1 MVEMPK
7 TRYARAG
14 DAHVAYQVFGTGE
27 TDLVWMPHWAT
38 HVEIMWEQPLLADFL
53 DGLASFARVILFDK
67 RGVGLSDPVA
77 LAPQPTVES
86 WVEDL
91 SAVLD
96 TIGVQRAAVAA
107 SDAAAYIAILFAATH
122 PDRTTALVLVNAAAR
137 LARASDYPIGL
148 PGHVAE
154 QVVAAYEENWGTGAV
169 TRGIMDPSLA
179 DSESWRIWHNRYQRA
194 TASPGT
200 IVPMLR
206 IILDTDVR
214 AVLPAIRVPTL
225 VLHRAENAYIRADH
239 GRYLAD
245 HIPGARYVELP
256 GRDQSPEVGDAD
268 SILAEMQ
275 SFLTG
280 DWPMTG
286 SQRVLTTV
294 MFIDIVGSTVTAAHL
309 GDRHWKGL
317 LDAYDRFVLRQ
328 LDRFRGRHVKS
339 TGDGTLATLDGPR
352 RAIAC
357 AVAIRDGVRA
367 IGLEIRA
374 GLHAGE
380 VDLRGEDL
388 AGIAVH
394 LAERVCSSAG
404 PGQVLVTRTLVDLVA
419 GSGITFDDQGEYELK
434 GVPATW
440 QLFAVQS

>member
-1 MVEMPK
+1 
-7 TRYARAG
+7 
-14 DAHVAYQVFGTGE
+14 
-27 TDLVWMPHWAT
+27 
-38 HVEIMWEQPLLADFL
+38 
-53 DGLASFARVILFDK
+53 
-67 RGVGLSDPVA
+67 
-77 LAPQPTVES
+77 
-86 WVEDL
+86 
-91 SAVLD
+91 
-96 TIGVQRAAVAA
+96 
-107 SDAAAYIAILFAATH
+107 
-122 PDRTTALVLVNAAAR
+122 
-137 LARASDYPIGL
+137 
-148 PGHVAE
+148 
-154 QVVAAYEENWGTGAV
+154 
-169 TRGIMDPSLA
+169 
-179 DSESWRIWHNRYQRA
+179 
-194 TASPGT
+194 
-200 IVPMLR
+200 
-206 IILDTDVR
+206 
-214 AVLPAIRVPTL
+214 
-225 VLHRAENAYIRADH
+225 
-239 GRYLAD
+239 
-245 HIPGARYVELP
+245 
-256 GRDQSPEVGDAD
+256 
-268 SILAEMQ
+268 MQ

-286 SQRVLTTV
+286 SQRVLTTL

>member
-1 MVEMPK
+1 MVDMPK

-14 DAHVAYQVFGTGE
+14 DAHIAYQVFGNGE

-38 HVEIMWEQPLLADFL
+38 HLEIMWEQPLVAAFL
-53 DGLASFARVILFDK
+53 DGLASFSRVVLFDK

-77 LAPQPTVES
+77 LAPQPTVET

-96 TIGVQRAAVAA
+96 TVGSQRAAVAA
-107 SDAAAYIAILFAATH
+107 SDVEAYIAILFAATH
-122 PDRTTALVLVNAAAR
+122 PDRTTALVLVNATAR
-137 LARASDYPIGL
+137 LARAPDYPIGV
-148 PGHVAE
+148 PGQLAE
-154 QVVAAYEENWGTGAV
+154 RLVAAFEESWGTGPV
-169 TRGIMDPSLA
+169 TPGIMNPSLA
-179 DSESWRIWHNRYQRA
+179 DSEGWRNWTGRYQRA

-206 IILDTDVR
+206 VMLDTDVR
-214 AVLPAIRVPTL
+214 EVLPAIRVPTL
-225 VLHRAENAYIRADH
+225 VLHRKEDAYIRADH

-256 GRDQSPEVGDAD
+256 GGDHSPEVGDAN

-286 SQRVLTTV
+286 SERVLTTV
-294 MFIDIVGSTVTAAHL
+294 MFTDIVGSTVEAAHL
-309 GDRHWKGL
+309 GDRRWREL
-317 LDAYDRFVLRQ
+317 LDAYDRLVLRQ

-367 IGLEIRA
+367 IGLEVRA

-380 VDLRGEDL
+380 VDIRGDDL

-404 PGQVLVTRTLVDLVA
+404 PGQVLVTRTVVDLVA
-419 GSGITFDDQGEYELK
+419 GSGITFADHGEHELR
-434 GVPATW
+434 GVPGAW
-440 QLFAVQS
+440 HLFAVKS

>member
-14 DAHVAYQVFGTGE
+14 DAHIAYQVFGHGE

-38 HVEIMWEQPLLADFL
+38 HLEMLWELPLTPAFL

-96 TIGVQRAAVAA
+96 TVGVERAAVAA
-107 SDAAAYIAILFAATH
+107 SDVEAYIAILFAATY
-122 PDRTTALVLVNAAAR
+122 PDRTTALVLVNASAR
-137 LARASDYPIGL
+137 LARAPDYPMGV
-148 PGHVAE
+148 PRHVAE
-154 QVVAAYEENWGTGAV
+154 RLVAAFEEGWGTGGL
-169 TRGIMDPSLA
+169 TGMLDPSLV
-179 DSESWRIWHNRYQRA
+179 DSEGWRNWESRYQRA

-206 IILDTDVR
+206 MLLDTDVR

-225 VLHRAENAYIRADH
+225 VLHRADDAYIRADH

-256 GRDQSPEVGDAD
+256 GRDHSPEVGDAN
-268 SILAEMQ
+268 SILTEMQ

-286 SQRVLTTV
+286 SERVLTTV
-294 MFIDIVGSTVTAAHL
+294 MFIDIVGSTATAAHE
-309 GDRHWKGL
+309 GDRRWKGL
-317 LDAYDRFVLRQ
+317 LDAYDRLVLRQ
-328 LDRFRGRHVKS
+328 LDRFRGRQVKS

-367 IGLEIRA
+367 IGLEVRA

-380 VDLRGEDL
+380 VDIRGDDL

-404 PGQVLVTRTLVDLVA
+404 PGQVLVTRTVVDLVA
-419 GSGITFDDQGEYELK
+419 GSGITFADYGEHELR
-434 GVPATW
+434 GVPGAW
-440 QLFAVQS
+440 QLFAVKS

>member
-1 MVEMPK
+1 MVEMPR

-14 DAHVAYQVFGTGE
+14 DAHIAYQVFGHGE

-38 HVEIMWEQPLLADFL
+38 HLEMLWEAPLAPAFL
-53 DGLASFARVILFDK
+53 DGLASFARVVLFDK

-77 LAPQPTVES
+77 LSPQPTVES

-96 TIGVQRAAVAA
+96 TIGSERAAVAA

-137 LARASDYPIGL
+137 LARAPDYQIGV
-148 PGHVAE
+148 PGHLAE
-154 QVVAAYEENWGTGAV
+154 RLVAAFEENWGTGVV
-169 TRGIMDPSLA
+169 TGIMDPSLA
-179 DSESWRIWHNRYQRA
+179 DSEGWRNWESRYQRA

-206 IILDTDVR
+206 MLLDTDVR

-225 VLHRAENAYIRADH
+225 VVHRADDAYIRPDH

-256 GRDQSPEVGDAD
+256 GRDHTPEVGDAN

-280 DWPMTG
+280 DWPLTG
-286 SQRVLTTV
+286 SDRVLTTV
-294 MFIDIVGSTVTAAHL
+294 MFIDIVGSTATAAHQ
-309 GDRHWKGL
+309 GDRRWRGL

-367 IGLEIRA
+367 IGLEVRA

-380 VDLRGEDL
+380 VDLRGDDL

-404 PGQVLVTRTLVDLVA
+404 PGQVLVTRTVVDLVA
-419 GSGITFDDQGEYELK
+419 GSGITFEDQGEHELK
-434 GVPATW
+434 GVPARW
-440 QLFAVQS
+440 RLFAIKS

>member
-14 DAHVAYQVFGTGE
+14 DAHIAYQVFGHGE

-38 HVEIMWEQPLLADFL
+38 HIEMLWDQPLEAAFL
-53 DGLASFARVILFDK
+53 DGLASFARVVLFDK

-96 TIGVQRAAVAA
+96 TVGSQRAAVAA
-107 SDAAAYIAILFAATH
+107 SDVEAYIAILFAATH
-122 PDRTTALVLVNAAAR
+122 PDRTTALVLVNATAR
-137 LARASDYPIGL
+137 LARAPDYPIGL
-148 PGHVAE
+148 PGHLAE
-154 QVVAAYEENWGTGAV
+154 RLVAAFEENWGTGAV
-169 TRGIMDPSLA
+169 TGIMDPSLA
-179 DSESWRIWHNRYQRA
+179 DSEGWRVWTGRYQRA

-206 IILDTDVR
+206 MLLDTDVR

-225 VLHRAENAYIRADH
+225 VLHRTEDAYIRVDH

-256 GRDQSPEVGDAD
+256 GRDHSPEVGDAN
-268 SILAEMQ
+268 SILAEIQ

-286 SQRVLTTV
+286 SERVLTTV
-294 MFIDIVGSTVTAAHL
+294 MFIDIVGSTVEAAHL
-309 GDRHWKGL
+309 GDRRWREL
-317 LDAYDRFVLRQ
+317 LDAYDRLVLRQ

-367 IGLEIRA
+367 IGLEVRA

-380 VDLRGEDL
+380 VDIRGEDL

-404 PGQVLVTRTLVDLVA
+404 PGRVLVTRTVVDLVA
-419 GSGITFDDQGEYELK
+419 GSGITFADHGEHELR
-434 GVPATW
+434 GVPGAW
-440 QLFAVQS
+440 QLFAVKS

>member
-1 MVEMPK
+1 MPT

-14 DAHVAYQVFGTGE
+14 DAHVAYQVFGHGE

-38 HVEIMWEQPLLADFL
+38 HLEMLWEQPLAAAFL
-53 DGLASFARVILFDK
+53 DGLASFARVVLFDK

-91 SAVLD
+91 SVVLD
-96 TIGVQRAAVAA
+96 TVGAQRAAVAA

-137 LARASDYPIGL
+137 LARAPDYPIGL
-148 PGHVAE
+148 PGHLAE
-154 QVVAAYEENWGTGAV
+154 RLVAAFEENWGTGPL
-169 TRGIMDPSLA
+169 TPGIMNPSLA
-179 DSESWRIWHNRYQRA
+179 DSEGWRIWTGRYQRA

-206 IILDTDVR
+206 MMLDTDVR

-225 VLHRAENAYIRADH
+225 VLHRTEDAYIRADH

-256 GRDQSPEVGDAD
+256 GGDHSPEVGDAN

-280 DWPMTG
+280 DWPMTA
-286 SQRVLTTV
+286 SERVLTTV
-294 MFIDIVGSTVTAAHL
+294 MFIDIVGSTVEAVHL
-309 GDRHWKGL
+309 GDRRWREL
-317 LDAYDRFVLRQ
+317 LDAYDRLVLRQ
-328 LDRFRGRHVKS
+328 LDRFRGRQVKS

-367 IGLEIRA
+367 IGLEVRA

-380 VDLRGEDL
+380 VDLRGKDL

-404 PGQVLVTRTLVDLVA
+404 PGQVFVTRTVVDLVA
-419 GSGITFDDQGEYELK
+419 GSGISFDDRGEYQLK

>member
-1 MVEMPK
+1 MPE

-14 DAHVAYQVFGTGE
+14 DAHIAYQVFGQGE

-38 HVEIMWEQPLLADFL
+38 HLEMLWEDPLSAAFFQ
-53 DGLASFARVILFDK
+53 GLASFSRVILFDK

-77 LAPQPTVES
+77 LAPPLTVES
-86 WVEDL
+86 WTEDL

-96 TIGVQRAAVAA
+96 AVGSQRAAVAA
-107 SDAAAYIAILFAATH
+107 SDMAGFIGVLFSAIH
-122 PDRTTALVLVNAAAR
+122 PDRTTALVLVNATAR
-137 LARASDYPIGL
+137 VRRAPDYPIGL
-148 PGHVAE
+148 PDHLADRL
-154 QVVAAYEENWGTGAV
+154 VAAYEEEWGTTSPAL
-169 TRGIMDPSLA
+169 GIMDPSVA
-179 DSESWRIWHNRYQRA
+179 DNEGYRAWVSRYQRA

-200 IVPMLR
+200 IVPMVR
-206 IILDTDVR
+206 MVLDTDVR

-225 VLHRAENAYIRADH
+225 VLHRADDAYVRADH

-256 GRDQSPEVGDAD
+256 GADHTPEFGDAD
-268 SILAEMQ
+268 AVVAQMQ

-280 DWPMTG
+280 DWPIT
-286 SQRVLTTV
+286 SPERVLTTV
-294 MFIDIVGSTVTAAHL
+294 MFTDIVGSTAQAAAL
-309 GDRHWKGL
+309 GDRRWKEL
-317 LDAYDRFVLRQ
+317 LDVYDSFVVRQ

-339 TGDGTLATLDGPR
+339 TGDGTLATVDGPR

-357 AVAIRDGVRA
+357 AVAIREGVRA
-367 IGLEIRA
+367 LGLEVRA

-394 LAERVCSSAG
+394 LAERVCSSAK
-404 PGQVLVTRTLVDLVA
+404 PGEVLVTRTVVDLVA
-419 GSGITFDDQGEYELK
+419 GSGITFQDRGEHALK

-440 QLFAVQS
+440 QLFAVRS

>member
-14 DAHVAYQVFGTGE
+14 DAHIAYQVFGHGE
-27 TDLVWMPHWAT
+27 TDLVWMPYWHT
-38 HVEIMWEQPLLADFL
+38 HLEMLWELPFAAAFL
-53 DGLASFARVILFDK
+53 DGLASFARVVLFDK

-96 TIGVQRAAVAA
+96 TVGAERAAVAA
-107 SDAAAYIAILFAATH
+107 SDVGAYIAILFAATH
-122 PDRTTALVLVNAAAR
+122 PDRTTALVLVNASAR
-137 LARASDYPIGL
+137 LARAPDYPIGL

-154 QVVAAYEENWGTGAV
+154 RLVASFEENWGTGGL
-169 TRGIMDPSLA
+169 TGIMDPSLA
-179 DSESWRIWHNRYQRA
+179 HSEGWRNWESRYQRA
-194 TASPGT
+194 AASPGT
-200 IVPMLR
+200 IAATARML
-206 IILDTDVR
+206 LDTDVR

-225 VLHRAENAYIRADH
+225 VLHRTEDAHIRVDH

-256 GRDQSPEVGDAD
+256 GRDHSPEVGDAN

-286 SQRVLTTV
+286 SERVLTTV
-294 MFIDIVGSTVTAAHL
+294 MFTDIVGSTVEAAHL
-309 GDRHWKGL
+309 GDRRWREL
-317 LDAYDRFVLRQ
+317 LDAYDRLVLRQ

-367 IGLEIRA
+367 IGLEVRA

-380 VDLRGEDL
+380 VDIRGDDL

-404 PGQVLVTRTLVDLVA
+404 PGQVLVTRTVVDLVA
-419 GSGITFDDQGEYELK
+419 GSGITFTDHGEHELR
-434 GVPATW
+434 GVPGAW
-440 QLFAVQS
+440 QLFAVKS

>member
-1 MVEMPK
+1 MPETK
-7 TRYARAG
+7 YARAG
-14 DAHVAYQVFGTGE
+14 DAHIAYQVFGHGE

-38 HVEIMWEQPLLADFL
+38 HIEMLWEEPLAAAFL
-53 DGLASFARVILFDK
+53 QGLASFSRVVMFDK

-77 LAPQPTVES
+77 LAPPPTVES

-96 TIGVQRAAVAA
+96 AVGSQRAAVAA
-107 SDAAAYIAILFAATH
+107 SDVAGFIAVLFSATH
-122 PDRTTALVLVNAAAR
+122 PDRTTALILVNATAR
-137 LARASDYPIGL
+137 LRRGPDYSIGL
-148 PGHVAE
+148 PDHLAE
-154 QVVAAYEENWGTGAV
+154 RLVAAFEERWGTGDV
-169 TRGIMDPSLA
+169 TPGLMDPSLA
-179 DSESWRIWHNRYQRA
+179 HDETWRAWAHRYQRA

-200 IVPMLR
+200 MVPMLR
-206 IILDTDVR
+206 MLLDTDVR
-214 AVLPAIRVPTL
+214 AVLPVIRVPTL
-225 VLHRAENAYIRADH
+225 VLHRADDAYLRADH

-256 GRDQSPEVGDAD
+256 GRDHTPAVGDAD

-280 DWPMTG
+280 DWPM
-286 SQRVLTTV
+286 SRSERVLTTV
-294 MFIDIVGSTVTAAHL
+294 MFTDIVGSTAKAAEL
-309 GDRHWKGL
+309 GDRGWKEL
-317 LDAYDRFVLRQ
+317 VDTYDRFVLRQ
-328 LDRFRGRHVKS
+328 LDRFRGRQVKS

-357 AVAIRDGVRA
+357 AVAIREGVRA
-367 IGLEIRA
+367 LGLEVRA

-404 PGQVLVTRTLVDLVA
+404 PGEVLVTRTVVDLVA
-419 GSGITFDDQGEYELK
+419 GSGITFEDRGKHELK
-434 GVPATW
+434 GVPAPW
-440 QLFAVQS
+440 RLFAVKS